1 MKNSLGKLKNLLINI
16 FNTMVYK
23 IENNKVK
30 VVTKDG
36 ECSLHITLD
45 VNINFAGMPNFN
57 SQNSPQNT
65 IINST
70 NNTKEKEENPMWE
83 IPDFK
88 PIKTNNLN
96 FGK

>member
-1 MKNSLGKLKNLLINI
+1 
-16 FNTMVYK
+16 MVYK
-23 IENNKVK
+23 IDNNKVK

-36 ECSLHITLD
+36 ECTFHITLD
-45 VNINFAGMPNFN
+45 VNINFTGGMPNFN
-57 SQNSPQNT
+57 NQNSQQNT

-70 NNTKEKEENPMWE
+70 LNNNAEEDKTVWE

-88 PIKTNNLN
+88 PMKTNNLN